1 VDRARLRGALL
12 AALAAEDAP
21 AGRLEL
27 SLVGDRTMRRINREH
42 RGQDVTTDV
51 LSFSYVGA
59 PHAGGTLGEIFI
71 SPAVAERQAR
81 DAECPFAEELTRLA
95 VHGLLHVLG
104 HDHDTPRSRRRMLD
118 RQERYVRAAP
128 TGASSC

>member
-1 VDRARLRGALL
+1 MDRARLRGALL

-21 AGRLEL
+21 AGRLEIA
-27 SLVGDRTMRRINREH
+27 LVGERTMRRINRDH

-51 LSFSYVGA
+51 LSFSYVDA

-81 DAECPFAEELTRLA
+81 EFGCSFAEELTRLA

-104 HDHDTPRSRRRMLD
+104 HDHDTPRSRRRMLG
-118 RQERYVRAAP
+118 RQERYVRATPAEV
-128 TGASSC
+128 SSC